1 VKIPWE
7 KILLFTFSIC
17 LIVGLISIALLKP
30 TMSDQQWFIC
40 LWALA
45 FGGAGFAAFLP
56 GSIEWQLKPGL
67 KATGAF
73 AVLLLVFY
81 FGKGVTSDHG
91 NIKEWLIV
99 PPPVNRA
106 DQDPGLDLNSA
117 TVYVYQDDVM
127 VRAFGAPPPDWLKA
141 PPARVN
147 RDIGIERGFGSMKI
161 RISGADPG
169 SKLFFIV
176 RDSDHWWISSELT
189 VPPPFSMPL
198 KPIDEATLRRRIP

>member
-1 VKIPWE
+1 VKTAWD
-7 KILLFTFSIC
+7 KVLLFTFSIC

-30 TMSDQQWFIC
+30 ILSDQQWFIC
-40 LWALA
+40 IWALA

-81 FGKGVTSDHG
+81 FGKGVKSEHG

-99 PPPVNRA
+99 PPPVGKG
-106 DQDPGLDLNSA
+106 PGLDLTSA
-117 TVYVYQDDVM
+117 AVYVYQDDVM
-127 VRAFGAPPPDWLKA
+127 VKAFNPSPPEWLKT
-141 PPARVN
+141 PKSGVN
-147 RDIGIERGFGSMKI
+147 RDIKIERGFGSVKI
-161 RISGADPG
+161 MLGGAEPG

-176 RDSDHWWISSELT
+176 QDSDHWWISSELT
-189 VPPPFSMPL
+189 VPPPFSMQLEPVNEAVL
-198 KPIDEATLRRRIP
+198 KRRLP

>member
-1 VKIPWE
+1 MKIPWE

-99 PPPVNRA
+99 PPPVGNG
-106 DQDPGLDLNSA
+106 PELDLTSA
-117 TVYVYQDDVM
+117 AVYVFQDDVM
-127 VRAFGAPPPDWLKA
+127 VKAFNPSPPGWLK
-141 PPARVN
+141 PPQSGVN
-147 RDIGIERGFGSMKI
+147 RDIKIERGFGSVKI
-161 RISGADPG
+161 RLTGAEPG

-176 RDSDHWWISSELT
+176 QDSDHWWISSELT
-189 VPPPFSMPL
+189 VPPPYNMHLEPTT
-198 KPIDEATLRRRIP
+198 EAVLRRRIP